1 MASDLISRKELM
13 SMHYDMKYT
22 EVKGEV
28 FVRLED
34 VVNWIKLI
42 PTVDAVEVV
51 HAKWERVYLPRN
63 REAMRCSNCRKHLG
77 TFDLTDYCPHCGAKM
92 DGGDK
97 E

>member
-1 MASDLISRKELM
+1 MDSDLISRKALM

-51 HAKWERVYLPRN
+51 RCKDCRFSDCRQSF
-63 REAMRCSNCRKHLG
+63 REGETYCTISCLLVGNNEYCSN
-77 TFDLTDYCPHCGAKM
+77 GAKM

-97 E
+97 A